1 MALSEEDIK
10 FWNTYKITDKR
21 FIKQL
26 RNYFVGA
33 VLYEC
38 QRIFSSDLYEGYTN
52 VNDRLVKSSHLNYIK
67 PVTYSNNILACFFNQ
82 KNCIPAHVCY
92 WLEYVY
98 RGVLGCV
105 ADYNMQHAKETDILQ
120 RQYTR
125 QRREIK
131 AENKQDIKET
141 KHRRRKLCKMYRD
154 GLHSELFRYCGK
166 AFDEFITA
174 EEIETA
180 NMIIYELYHNQFNK
194 LADAGEEQAI
204 SYILG
209 CMQGRAEAE
218 RERNINNEQNT

>member
-38 QRIFSSDLYEGYTN
+38 QRMFSSDLDEGYTT
-52 VNDRLVKSSHLNYIK
+52 VNNRLEMSSQRNYINS
-67 PVTYSNNILACFFNQ
+67 VTYSDIKCFFNQ
-82 KNCIPAHVCY
+82 KNCIPAHVSY

-98 RGVLGCV
+98 HNVLGCV
-105 ADYNMQHAKETDILQ
+105 ANYNIQHVKETDILQ
-120 RQYTR
+120 RRYIKYY
-125 QRREIK
+125 REIK
-131 AENKQDIKET
+131 AEDKQNIKES

-154 GLHSELFRYCGK
+154 GLHSELFRHCGK
-166 AFDEFITA
+166 PFEDFITA
-174 EEIETA
+174 EEKEIA
-180 NMIIYELYHNQFNK
+180 DMILWELYHNQFNM
-194 LADAGEEQAI
+194 LGDAGEERSI

-209 CMQGRAEAE
+209 RMQGRAEAE

>member
-38 QRIFSSDLYEGYTN
+38 QRIFSSDLDVGYMA
-52 VNDRLVKSSHLNYIK
+52 VNNRLERSSQRNYIN
-67 PVTYSNNILACFFNQ
+67 PVTHSDIKCFFNQ
-82 KNCIPAHVCY
+82 KNCIPAHVRY

-98 RGVLGCV
+98 SGVLGCV
-105 ADYNMQHAKETDILQ
+105 ANYNIQHVKETDILQ
-120 RQYTR
+120 RRYIKYY
-125 QRREIK
+125 REIK
-131 AENKQDIKET
+131 AEDKQNIKES

-154 GLHSELFRYCGK
+154 GLHSELFRHCGK
-166 AFDEFITA
+166 PFKDFITA
-174 EEIETA
+174 EEKEIA
-180 NMIIYELYHNQFNK
+180 DMILWELYHNQFNM
-194 LADAGEEQAI
+194 LGDAGEERAI

-209 CMQGRAEAE
+209 RMQGRAEAE
-218 RERNINNEQNT
+218 RERNINNE